1 MIEIISPLVVLSGLI
16 SGAIFGSFISTETE
30 ERVRPK
36 RRKWTLFLNQNIVG
50 IALNQI
56 LALAVIATT
65 MTLAGLTILK
75 LGSAYPLSVADRYT
89 LGTSWFIGAG
99 AAKWLRY
106 RHWKCYA

>member
-1 MIEIISPLVVLSGLI
+1 MIETISPLVVLSGLV

-36 RRKWTLFLNQNIVG
+36 RRKWALFSNQNIVG

-65 MTLAGLTILK
+65 MTVVGVAILK
-75 LGSAYPLSVADRYT
+75 LGNAYPLSVADRYT
-89 LGTSWFIGAG
+89 LGISWFIGAG

-106 RHWKCYA
+106 RHWKRYA